1 MYNDKY
7 THIEILCQQ
16 KPIDYYLI
24 TLRILEYYLILGLT
38 QFSRFLKKL

>member
-16 KPIDYYLI
+16 KPIVYNLKTLECSITFFILI
-24 TLRILEYYLILGLT
+24 VSVLAPILL
-38 QFSRFLKKL
+38 